1 MHSYNTNVV
10 LGGRDVLPGGP
21 ADGGGDV
28 QQRGGGAGLQRVP
41 RAHRTESQTER
52 VQQVQ
57 SRTLQQK

>member
-1 MHSYNTNVV
+1 M

-41 RAHRTESQTER
+41 RHHWPAGPPQG

>member
-41 RAHRTESQTER
+41 RHHWPAGPPQG